1 MGDIDFSALAEHG
14 KQYAGFSAADE
25 AVLQAEGA
33 KLIPYLASVTDGFY
47 QDLQGIP
54 QAQRFLEGRLESL
67 KRTHQAWLEKI
78 FTGPYDA
85 EFAQVMHHVG
95 EVHVRVQL
103 PVEFMSSGIV
113 LINNHLCPVLA
124 EIYADDAAM
133 MGRMVRAVNAVT
145 GYSLILMQESY
156 QTSLLAEELE
166 RFLAITGMSRKLFDN
181 LANAY
186 RDSDN

>member
-1 MGDIDFSALAEHG
+1 
-14 KQYAGFSAADE
+14 
-25 AVLQAEGA
+25 
-33 KLIPYLASVTDGFY
+33 
-47 QDLQGIP
+47 
-54 QAQRFLEGRLESL
+54 
-67 KRTHQAWLEKI
+67 
-78 FTGPYDA
+78 
-85 EFAQVMHHVG
+85 
-95 EVHVRVQL
+95 VRVQL